1 MFQSQGQWDC
11 RQEPKVHA
19 AFAELWRT
27 ERLWTSF
34 DIVAW
39 SPPSRDPSA
48 PFTRG
53 VHFDVSQRMLRL
65 GTTGGMLRLQGEV
78 VLEDC
83 GQGDGGFICAPTAHR
98 HLDAWVRSRPEDE
111 AISAAAMVEDL
122 GLEVVEVPAKA
133 GDLIIW
139 SEYSNGCPKPFLN
152 AVADANV
159 PSDSFLPVRQQR
171 TAPQPFAFSSPLSSL
186 SPLCF
191 LQHGNCRNDGRLP
204 RMMHAVG
211 MYPADLP
218 VECEWKEL
226 TPDPY
231 DQAWRPG
238 KDAGRAIAE
247 ERRRRLAMWH
257 VPNLLVELAQM
268 RASVR
273 ASG

>member
-139 SEYSNGCPKPFLN
+139 SEYGNGCPSPFLTRSLTQTCRQT
-152 AVADANV
+152 
-159 PSDSFLPVRQQR
+159 PSCRYDSNGRHPNPLPS
-171 TAPQPFAFSSPLSSL
+171 PLPSPLSHPCAFFST
-186 SPLCF
+186 
-191 LQHGNCRNDGRLP
+191 GTAGTMGVCRG
-204 RMMHAVG
+204 
-211 MYPADLP
+211 
-218 VECEWKEL
+218 
-226 TPDPY
+226 
-231 DQAWRPG
+231 
-238 KDAGRAIAE
+238 
-247 ERRRRLAMWH
+247 
-257 VPNLLVELAQM
+257 
-268 RASVR
+268 
-273 ASG
+273 